1 MDLYAQIV
9 CRLLESGRARIRVS
23 GLPKDASGLVEGE
36 CLAALKKI
44 QAVIRDDSLTDEDCF
59 ERIEQIVCELEARGI
74 DCGGRHDFG

>member
-36 CLAALKKI
+36 CLAALKKNSGCHT
-44 QAVIRDDSLTDEDCF
+44 R
-59 ERIEQIVCELEARGI
+59 
-74 DCGGRHDFG
+74 